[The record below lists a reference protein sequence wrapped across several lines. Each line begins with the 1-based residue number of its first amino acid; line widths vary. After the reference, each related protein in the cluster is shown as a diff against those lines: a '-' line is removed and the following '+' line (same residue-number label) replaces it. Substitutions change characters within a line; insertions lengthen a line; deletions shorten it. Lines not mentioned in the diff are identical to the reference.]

1 MYRNTKIQSFNTLL
15 DELDRLRVQWGSCQD
30 IPFVGWADVSFAIED
45 IEISVPMIVGECHGW
60 KQLGTP
66 APPLSR
72 LVTSVQSPVKNVKNN
87 VQKRIF
93 RVVCIEVQDIY
104 IRFLL

>member
-45 IEISVPMIVGECHGW
+45 IEISVPM
-60 KQLGTP
+60 
-66 APPLSR
+66 
-72 LVTSVQSPVKNVKNN
+72 LVTTEHLNCPIIGFNVIKKIIHQGQGEHIVSILTKAFKNDK
-87 VQKRIF
+87 
-93 RVVCIEVQDIY
+93 
-104 IRFLL
+104 L